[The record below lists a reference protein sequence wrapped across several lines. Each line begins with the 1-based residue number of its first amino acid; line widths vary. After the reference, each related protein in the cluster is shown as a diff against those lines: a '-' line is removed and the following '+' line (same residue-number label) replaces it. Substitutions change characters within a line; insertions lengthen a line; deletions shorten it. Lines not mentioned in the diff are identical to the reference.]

1 MLRARRIAV
10 SGSWRISMDK
20 NTNDQDEKPST
31 TMRGVVQKVIPS
43 RHPSVPEKAEIE
55 VKGADDLYREIRVD
69 NTLTDKDGEK
79 VRLKKGAE
87 VDVTIEADEKD
98 TTKH

>member
-1 MLRARRIAV
+1 
-10 SGSWRISMDK
+10 MDK

-31 TMRGVVQKVIPS
+31 TMPGVVQKVIPS
-43 RHPSVPEKAEIE
+43 PHPSVPEKAEIE

-69 NTLTDKDGEK
+69 NALTDKDGDT

-87 VDVTIEADEKD
+87 VDVTIQADEKD

>member
-1 MLRARRIAV
+1 
-10 SGSWRISMDK
+10 MD
-20 NTNDQDEKPST
+20 NANDDSKKPST
-31 TMRGVVQKVIPS
+31 TLPGVVQKVIPS

-69 NTLTDKDGEK
+69 NTLTDKDGKK

-87 VDVTIEADEKD
+87 VDVTIQADEED

>member
-1 MLRARRIAV
+1 M
-10 SGSWRISMDK
+10 
-20 NTNDQDEKPST
+20 
-31 TMRGVVQKVIPS
+31 
-43 RHPSVPEKAEIE
+43 PEKAEIE

-69 NTLTDKDGEK
+69 NALTDKDGEK

-87 VDVTIEADEKD
+87 VDVTIQADEED

>member
-1 MLRARRIAV
+1 
-10 SGSWRISMDK
+10 MDK
-20 NTNDQDEKPST
+20 NKNDQDEKPST
-31 TMRGVVQKVIPS
+31 TMPCVVQKVIPS

-69 NTLTDKDGEK
+69 NVLTDKDGEK
-79 VRLKKGAE
+79 VRLKRGAE
-87 VDVTIEADEKD
+87 VEVTIQADEED